1 MGQALKA
8 DCDVFQDAHGK
19 HPMITIDGVKAR
31 DLINVLEFLYLGKV
45 CVKNEDVESFVETA
59 RFLNIDGIQG
69 EKKSNMQYVRV
80 SDVSL

>member
-1 MGQALKA
+1 M
-8 DCDVFQDAHGK
+8 V
-19 HPMITIDGVKAR
+19 TIDGVKAR

-45 CVKNEDVESFVETA
+45 CVKHEDIESFVETA

-80 SDVSL
+80 SNVSR